1 MWCICS
7 TFFFFPLSNTH
18 NQHNHQFQLK
28 LHSPKY
34 TVNKHIIRLDNFQ
47 HQITSTLRAVAHIIQ
62 IFNIARLV
70 NISLTLF
77 GNESKLL
84 SFSTSWSH
92 PVIPYTLLHFECC
105 IHRLCLLLIY
115 ICCACVTITNIGRVH
130 RKSFFYNLMK
140 QEKYVVFKLYSD
152 KKNKN
157 IRILWNNLLKCCTY
171 HSFGSCRQRFITHS
185 GCVFR
190 NRNCTN
196 FVGRQPQFFTGRT
209 RKHFR
214 KIFFSK
220 MLRANAWDWIKLVPI
235 LLV

>member
-28 LHSPKY
+28 LHPPKY

-92 PVIPYTLLHFECC
+92 PVISSLLSSISNVVSIDCVCC
-105 IHRLCLLLIY
+105 SVY

-152 KKNKN
+152 KK
-157 IRILWNNLLKCCTY
+157 IRI
-171 HSFGSCRQRFITHS
+171 
-185 GCVFR
+185 
-190 NRNCTN
+190 
-196 FVGRQPQFFTGRT
+196 
-209 RKHFR
+209 
-214 KIFFSK
+214 
-220 MLRANAWDWIKLVPI
+220 
-235 LLV
+235 